1 MAHARSRSPAMH
13 TCFYEGTVRHRRW
26 TPVFHTFR
34 FRLFLVYVDLAEIES
49 VFGRR
54 GIWST
59 RAPAVAW
66 FRRADHL
73 GEKHEPLDRSV
84 RLLVRE
90 HLGYFPEGP
99 IRLLTHFRY
108 CGFQMNPVSLYY
120 CFDRHGEIVEA
131 IVAEVNN
138 TPWNEQHCYV
148 LDFRGQAT
156 SRPLKAR
163 HSKEF
168 HVSPFL
174 GREMEYEWRLTRP
187 GKRLV
192 VRIQSSTSGG
202 KLFDATVALS
212 RTPLGARSMARLLVA
227 YPILTL
233 QVFLAIYWQALRLW
247 LKGVPIVPHPRRMTK
262 RAGRGGQAD
271 APVDSRPPLAGAENA
286 GPQGASS

>member
-1 MAHARSRSPAMH
+1 MARAKSAREAQH

-26 TPVFHTFR
+26 TPVPHTFR
-34 FRLFLVYVDLAEIES
+34 FRLFLVYVDLGELEV

-59 RAPAVAW
+59 RRPALAW

-73 GEKHEPLDRSV
+73 GEKHDPLEQSV

-90 HLGYFPEGP
+90 RLGFSPDGP

-108 CGFQMNPVSLYY
+108 CGFQMNPISLYY
-120 CFDRHGEIVEA
+120 CFDRRGDAVEA

-148 LDFRGQAT
+148 LDMRGQ
-156 SRPLKAR
+156 SMSKPLQAR
-163 HSKEF
+163 HPKEL

-174 GREMEYEWRLTRP
+174 SRELDYQWRLRPP

-192 VRIQSSTSGG
+192 VRIEISPRGG
-202 KLFDATVALS
+202 KPFDATLALS
-212 RTPLGARSMARLLVA
+212 RTPLKARTMAWLLVA

-233 QVFLAIYWQALRLW
+233 QVFLAIYWHALRLW
-247 LKGVPIVPHPRRMTK
+247 LKGVPIVPHRRLTTE
-262 RAGRGGQAD
+262 A
-271 APVDSRPPLAGAENA
+271 
-286 GPQGASS
+286 